1 MKNRAVF
8 LAMKPA
14 QRNLVT
20 AAIVIAGLAVT
31 EHNGN
36 GHYWRETMRR
46 RATGGIGR
54 VRRFY
59 LYLSRFDDK
68 QIELF
73 LNSFTGDL

>member
-14 QRNLVT
+14 QRTLVT
-20 AAIVIAGLAVT
+20 TAIVIAGLAVT

-36 GHYWRETMRR
+36 GHYWRETMSR
-46 RATGGIGR
+46 RATGGLGR

-59 LYLSRFDDK
+59 RYLSRFDDR

-73 LNSFTGDL
+73 LNSFTGA